1 MGIPIASAVYVRISP
16 VGRAALTLM
25 LLVTSA
31 SRVHAHTIEAPDA
44 VTQEVNRCLNLVR
57 VAASRRHQHTK
68 SVVASRPRI
77 SRMV

>member
-1 MGIPIASAVYVRISP
+1 
-16 VGRAALTLM
+16 M

-31 SRVHAHTIEAPDA
+31 SRVHAHTTESPDA

-68 SVVASRPRI
+68 SAVAMHPRV